1 MWPKVAYTTPE
12 LPAEIFGDYVMIQS
26 QEWTGGSAWTRLQEL
41 DSSYV
46 GSTVRLRA
54 HVHNARDM
62 GNCCF
67 LVLRS
72 DIYTAQAA
80 MFKSDSISK
89 EFIKFCS

>member
-1 MWPKVAYTTPE
+1 MRSVIVIDMRTVQNAC
-12 LPAEIFGDYVMIQS
+12 ID
-26 QEWTGGSAWTRLQEL
+26 
-41 DSSYV
+41 V

-80 MFKSDSISK
+80 MFKSGQHLCVCFSLR
-89 EFIKFCS
+89 F